1 MDLNRIEDL
10 RNTIEKALGR
20 KMQTPKDFDVLS
32 DSIFEKTH
40 QNISPTTL
48 KRLWGY
54 LQEPSIPRSSTLNLL
69 AQYVGFDSWDAYC
82 KEEKTPLQT
91 TQTDTEQPEQRR
103 HWRKTAIIGGALALL
118 AVIAVSLLGV
128 NYFGRAS
135 QTDTQKPYILK
146 MGQRFSTPHEYL
158 KLFGIIA
165 TDTLWGRPVPHYEHL
180 LVWTP
185 EYHNSHWHNY
195 GDSAQMMPTITEHWE
210 PDEYEASPEL
220 IATRNKDHYWNFK
233 SINEVRITFMKG
245 LVDSTYVFLGIYRMS
260 LAQSDTTR
268 CVWERIADQC
278 DLTSL
283 DYLEQL
289 RN

>member
-1 MDLNRIEDL
+1 
-10 RNTIEKALGR
+10 
-20 KMQTPKDFDVLS
+20 MQTPKDFDVLS

-40 QNISPTTL
+40 QSISPTTL

-69 AQYVGFDSWDAYC
+69 AQYVGFDSWAAYC

-118 AVIAVSLLGV
+118 AVIAVSLLGFY
-128 NYFGRAS
+128 YFGRAS

-165 TDTLWGRPVPHYEHL
+165 TDTLWGRPVPHYEKL

-210 PDEYEASPEL
+210 PDEYEAS
-220 IATRNKDHYWNFK
+220 
-233 SINEVRITFMKG
+233 FMKG